1 MAFDE
6 KFITELKAKN
16 EITEVVGK
24 YCVLK
29 KRGNINHWACCP
41 LPGHSEKTPSF
52 TVNEAG
58 QFFKC
63 FGCGRGG
70 DVITFIMIMEN
81 LDYPGAVKYLAD
93 RAGLKLPDDERDYKE
108 ISKERS
114 RRERMLSLIKTAAL
128 YYVHNLRSPQ
138 AEVHRK
144 YLAER
149 GVDSKT
155 ATAFGLGASTDMFSL
170 VEHLRGKGFK
180 DDEMVECGVCQRK
193 TNDKGKTF
201 TYDAL
206 TGRLIIPIINNLDN
220 VIAFGG
226 RLLEKKPEFA
236 KYKNTKETEIFIKNR
251 TLYNIN
257 NLKKERAKGNLS
269 EVIMVEGYM
278 DTISVYGGGF
288 KNVVASMGT
297 SLTVEQ
303 ARILKRYVNTVLIS
317 YDGDGAGQK
326 ATIRGLEILRNEGLE
341 VKVVGLPEGMDPDD
355 VIKRM
360 GANAYGEMLKNA
372 VPLIDFKLDNLK
384 KDYDLNDISSRRKY
398 TAEAIKIIS
407 GEKSESLREEL
418 LRKLSAV
425 TGTTYAAL
433 QRDAERTAEET
444 EEAEEKTE
452 QKEEQRRKENLPPE
466 KKDGLADAEKFIL
479 CAALFSK
486 SYAAPVNLDKLSF
499 TDPLR
504 IKIADIVQALRDEGK
519 EIFPAAISK
528 SFTDEELAG
537 YNAVLSCGDRV
548 FGTSTEKKYFSD
560 CVTAVKKYALDK
572 ELKELNAVYAAET
585 DVEKR
590 KEIVSAIAVITT
602 KLASL

>member
-128 YYVHNLRSPQ
+128 YYVHNLRSAK

-149 GVDSKT
+149 GVDAKT

-180 DDEMVECGVCQRK
+180 DDEMVDCGVCQRK
-193 TNDKGKTF
+193 TNDKGTF
-201 TYDAL
+201 VYDAL
-206 TGRLIIPIINNLDN
+206 AGRLIIPIINNLDS

-297 SLTVEQ
+297 SLTTEQ

-341 VKVVGLPEGMDPDD
+341 VKVVRLPEGLDPDD

-360 GANAYGEMLKNA
+360 GAQAYGEMLKNA

-433 QRDAERTAEET
+433 QRDVERTAEEVAK
-444 EEAEEKTE
+444 EEEKNGL
-452 QKEEQRRKENLPPE
+452 KEELRRKENLPPE
-466 KKDGLADAEKFIL
+466 KNDGLSGAEKFIL

-486 SYAAPVNLDKLSF
+486 SYAAKVNLDKLSF

-504 IKIADIVQALRDEGK
+504 IKIADMVQALRDEGK

-537 YNAVLSCGDRV
+537 YNDVLSCGDRI
-548 FGTSTEKKYFSD
+548 FGTPIEKKYFSD
-560 CVTAVKKYALDK
+560 CVTAVNRYALEK
-572 ELKELNAVYAAET
+572 EIKELNAIYAAET

-590 KEIVSAIAVITT
+590 KDIVSAIAVMTT